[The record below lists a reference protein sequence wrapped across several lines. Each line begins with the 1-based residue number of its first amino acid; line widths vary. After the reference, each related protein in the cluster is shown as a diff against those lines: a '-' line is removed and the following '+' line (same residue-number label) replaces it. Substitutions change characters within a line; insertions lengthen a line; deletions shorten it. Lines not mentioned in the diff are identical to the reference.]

1 MKESVVRDALRRIQ
15 DIVAES
21 TGQALKGDAEKQVEN
36 LLGSITGGAAAPARD
51 NFSQRE
57 VTILLADL
65 RGFTAITAAYPAGV
79 VLELLNR
86 CFVAMSEIIVRHHG
100 TIDKFMGDSIMVIFP
115 GSAEQP
121 GEDVK
126 RALVCA
132 VDMQTSMEWLNR
144 QHKRANMPELFM
156 GIGINTGSVMAGVL
170 GSDVYSAYTVIG
182 QDVNLT
188 SRIEAFSLRGQVLI
202 SDSTFQS
209 CKAFAR
215 CSEPM
220 EVYVK
225 GQPERVRLRELLG
238 IPALGKEVP
247 RQEVRRSPR
256 VEVRLPFSYQLLE
269 GKIVGPGRFP
279 GVIRDIGYHGV
290 LAEVFDRALAMY
302 TEIKIDLDL
311 PLLAYRAA
319 DMYARIVKVVD
330 KGDRYLLGLEFTSMS
345 AEANS
350 KIQLFVQMLIQG
362 NESGSFI
369 GRI

>member
-1 MKESVVRDALRRIQ
+1 MKESVIRDALRRIQ
-15 DIVAES
+15 DIVTES
-21 TGQALKGDAEKQVEN
+21 TGQPLKGEAEKQLEN
-36 LLGSITGGAAAPARD
+36 LLGSITGGAAEHARD
-51 NFSQRE
+51 NFSQRD

-86 CFVAMSEIIVRHHG
+86 CFVSMSEIIVRHHG

-115 GSAEQP
+115 GSPEAP

-144 QHKRANMPELFM
+144 QHKRSNMPELFM
-156 GIGINTGSVMAGVL
+156 GIGVNTGKVMAGVL

-202 SDSTFQS
+202 SDSSYQS
-209 CKAFAR
+209 CKDFAR
-215 CSEPM
+215 TSEPM

-225 GQPERVRLRELLG
+225 GQSDRVRLREVLG
-238 IPALGKEVP
+238 IPSLGKEVP

-290 LAEVFDRALAMY
+290 LAEVFDRGLAMY
-302 TEIKIDLDL
+302 TEIKLDLDL
-311 PLLAYRAA
+311 PLLAYRAT

-330 KGDRYLLGLEFTSMS
+330 KGDRYLLGLEFTSVT

-369 GRI
+369 GRV

>member
-1 MKESVVRDALRRIQ
+1 MKEPVIRDALRRIE
-15 DIVAES
+15 DTIAES
-21 TGQALKGDAEKQVEN
+21 TGQPL
-36 LLGSITGGAAAPARD
+36 TRD
-51 NFSQRE
+51 

-86 CFVAMSEIIVRHHG
+86 CFASMSEIIVRHHG
-100 TIDKFMGDSIMVIFP
+100 TIDKFMVDSIMVIFP
-115 GSAEQP
+115 GTPGMP

-132 VDMQTSMEWLNR
+132 LDMQTSMEWLNR
-144 QHKRANMPELFM
+144 QHKRSNMPELFM

-202 SDSTFQS
+202 SDSSYQS
-209 CKAFAR
+209 CKDFAQT
-215 CSEPM
+215 SEPM

-225 GQPERVRLRELLG
+225 GQSERVRLREVLG
-238 IPALGKEVP
+238 IPSLGKEVP

-290 LAEVFDRALAMY
+290 LAEVFDRGLAMY
-302 TEIKIDLDL
+302 TEIKLDLDL
-311 PLLAYRAA
+311 PLLAYRAS
-319 DMYARIVKVVD
+319 DMYARIVKVLD
-330 KGDRYLLGLEFTSMS
+330 KGDRYLLGLEFTSLT
-345 AEANS
+345 AETNS

-362 NESGSFI
+362 NESGSFM

>member
-15 DIVAES
+15 DIVNES
-21 TGQALKGDAEKQVEN
+21 TGQPLKGEAEKQLEI

-51 NFSQRE
+51 NFSQRD

-86 CFVAMSEIIVRHHG
+86 CFVSMSEIIMRHRG
-100 TIDKFMGDSIMVIFP
+100 TIDKFMGDSIMVIFA
-115 GSAEQP
+115 GTGD
-121 GEDVK
+121 GEEVQ

-132 VDMQTSMEWLNR
+132 VDMQASMEWLNR

-170 GSDVYSAYTVIG
+170 GSDIYSAYTVIG

-188 SRIEAFSLRGQVLI
+188 SRIEAFSLRGQILI
-202 SDSTFQS
+202 SESTYRS
-209 CKAFAR
+209 CGEFAR
-215 CSEPM
+215 TSEPM

-225 GQPERVRLRELLG
+225 GQSERVRLREVLG
-238 IPALGKEVP
+238 IPSLGKEVP

-290 LAEVFDRALAMY
+290 LAEVFDRGLAMY
-302 TEIKIDLDL
+302 TEIKLDLDL
-311 PLLAYRAA
+311 PLLAYRAS

-330 KGDRYLLGLEFTSMS
+330 KGDRYLLGLEFTSVT

-369 GRI
+369 GRV

>member
-1 MKESVVRDALRRIQ
+1 MKEPVIRDALRRIE
-15 DIVAES
+15 DTIAES
-21 TGQALKGDAEKQVEN
+21 TGQPL
-36 LLGSITGGAAAPARD
+36 TRD
-51 NFSQRE
+51 

-86 CFVAMSEIIVRHHG
+86 CFASMSEIIVRHHG
-100 TIDKFMGDSIMVIFP
+100 TIDKFMVDSIMVIFP
-115 GSAEQP
+115 GTPGMP

-132 VDMQTSMEWLNR
+132 LDMQTSMEWLNR
-144 QHKRANMPELFM
+144 QHKRSNMPELFM

-202 SDSTFQS
+202 SDSSYQS
-209 CKAFAR
+209 CKDFADT
-215 CSEPM
+215 SEPM

-225 GQPERVRLRELLG
+225 GQSERVRLREVLG
-238 IPALGKEVP
+238 IPSLGKEVP

-256 VEVRLPFSYQLLE
+256 VELRLPFSYQLLE

-290 LAEVFDRALAMY
+290 LAEVFDRGLAMY
-302 TEIKIDLDL
+302 TEIKLDLDL
-311 PLLAYRAA
+311 PLLAYRAS
-319 DMYARIVKVVD
+319 DMYARIVKVLD
-330 KGDRYLLGLEFTSMS
+330 KGDRYLLGLEFTSLT
-345 AEANS
+345 AETNS

-362 NESGSFI
+362 NESGSFM

>member
-1 MKESVVRDALRRIQ
+1 MKEPVIRDALRRIE
-15 DIVAES
+15 DTIAES
-21 TGQALKGDAEKQVEN
+21 TGQPL
-36 LLGSITGGAAAPARD
+36 TRD
-51 NFSQRE
+51 

-86 CFVAMSEIIVRHHG
+86 CFASMSEIIVRHHG
-100 TIDKFMGDSIMVIFP
+100 TIDKFMVDSIMVIFP
-115 GSAEQP
+115 GTPGMP

-132 VDMQTSMEWLNR
+132 LDMQTSMEWLNR
-144 QHKRANMPELFM
+144 QHKRSNMPELFM

-202 SDSTFQS
+202 SDSSYQS
-209 CKAFAR
+209 CKDFAQT
-215 CSEPM
+215 SEPM

-225 GQPERVRLRELLG
+225 GQSERVRLREVLG
-238 IPALGKEVP
+238 IPSLGKEVP

-290 LAEVFDRALAMY
+290 LAEAFDRGLAMY
-302 TEIKIDLDL
+302 TEIKLDLDL
-311 PLLAYRAA
+311 PLLAYRAS
-319 DMYARIVKVVD
+319 DMYARIVKVLD
-330 KGDRYLLGLEFTSMS
+330 KGDRYLLGLEFTSLT
-345 AEANS
+345 AETNS

-362 NESGSFI
+362 NESGSFM

>member
-1 MKESVVRDALRRIQ
+1 M
-15 DIVAES
+15 
-21 TGQALKGDAEKQVEN
+21 
-36 LLGSITGGAAAPARD
+36 
-51 NFSQRE
+51 
-57 VTILLADL
+57 
-65 RGFTAITAAYPAGV
+65 
-79 VLELLNR
+79 
-86 CFVAMSEIIVRHHG
+86 
-100 TIDKFMGDSIMVIFP
+100 
-115 GSAEQP
+115 P

-132 VDMQTSMEWLNR
+132 LDMQTSMEWLNR
-144 QHKRANMPELFM
+144 QHKRSNMPELFM

-202 SDSTFQS
+202 SDSSYQS
-209 CKAFAR
+209 CKDFAQT
-215 CSEPM
+215 SEPM

-225 GQPERVRLRELLG
+225 GQSERVRLREVLG
-238 IPALGKEVP
+238 IPSLGKEVP

-290 LAEVFDRALAMY
+290 LAEAFDRGLAMY
-302 TEIKIDLDL
+302 TEIKLDLDL
-311 PLLAYRAA
+311 PLLAYRAS
-319 DMYARIVKVVD
+319 DMYARIVKVLD
-330 KGDRYLLGLEFTSMS
+330 KGDRYLLGLEFTSLT
-345 AEANS
+345 AETNS

-362 NESGSFI
+362 NESGSFM

>member
-15 DIVAES
+15 DIVTES
-21 TGQALKGDAEKQVEN
+21 TGQPLKGEAEKQLEN

-86 CFVAMSEIIVRHHG
+86 CFVSMSEIIVRHKG

-115 GSAEQP
+115 GSGD
-121 GEDVK
+121 GEEVR

-132 VDMQTSMEWLNR
+132 VDMQASMEWLNR
-144 QHKRANMPELFM
+144 QHNRANMPELFM

-188 SRIEAFSLRGQVLI
+188 SRIEAFSLRGQILI
-202 SDSTFQS
+202 SESSHQS
-209 CKAFAR
+209 CGDFAR
-215 CSEPM
+215 TSEPM

-225 GQPERVRLRELLG
+225 GQSERVRLREVLG
-238 IPALGKEVP
+238 IPSLGKEVP

-290 LAEVFDRALAMY
+290 LAEVFDRGLAMY

-330 KGDRYLLGLEFTSMS
+330 KGDRYLLGLEFTSVT

-369 GRI
+369 GRV